1 MMKKIL
7 LIAMLC
13 GSSVVWGQVAPKYD
27 HNNPVELIIILTEA
41 TNEIIRR
48 YEALTPEALALF
60 SEHQQA
66 ILSYLY
72 ELAIE
77 IKSDLARMSHA
88 DRLLTLGMLYGVMHS
103 SVLENAEEAYLFWQ
117 D

>member
-1 MMKKIL
+1 MKKIL
-7 LIAMLC
+7 LIAMLY
-13 GSSVVWGQVAPKYD
+13 GSSVVWGQAPFKATNY
-27 HNNPVELIIILTEA
+27 NNPVEVVIILTEA

-88 DRLLTLGMLYGVMHS
+88 DRLLTLGMLYGLMHS